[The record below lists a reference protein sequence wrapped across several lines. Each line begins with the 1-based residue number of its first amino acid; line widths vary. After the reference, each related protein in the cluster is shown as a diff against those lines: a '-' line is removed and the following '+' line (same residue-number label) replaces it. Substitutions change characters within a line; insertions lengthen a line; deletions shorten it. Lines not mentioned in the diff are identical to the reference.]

1 MTTILVTR
9 PEPGATA
16 TARRLMERGHTAIV
30 APLLTIAPRTTTL
43 PAAQA
48 ILVTSANGLP
58 AVLPNLPVFAV
69 GDATAAAAR
78 ARGASNVTSA
88 GRDAAALAELVRATC
103 SPQAGPLLLLSGARQ
118 GLPLAATL
126 RAAGF
131 RVLRRVTYAVVP
143 ATTLPPAAINL
154 LQNGSGAALFFSP
167 ETAHI
172 FVRLM
177 KTLRPPASV
186 TRLDALAISAAT
198 AAALAPL
205 PWAHIRVASHPNQD
219 ALLAL
224 LT

>member
-1 MTTILVTR
+1 MSPVPGVTPPRSPNSCAPPAR
-9 PEPGATA
+9 PRP
-16 TARRLMERGHTAIV
+16 ARFSSSA
-30 APLLTIAPRTTTL
+30 AP
-43 PAAQA
+43 
-48 ILVTSANGLP
+48 
-58 AVLPNLPVFAV
+58 
-69 GDATAAAAR
+69 AR
-78 ARGASNVTSA
+78 
-88 GRDAAALAELVRATC
+88 D
-103 SPQAGPLLLLSGARQ
+103 SPSP
-118 GLPLAATL
+118 PPL